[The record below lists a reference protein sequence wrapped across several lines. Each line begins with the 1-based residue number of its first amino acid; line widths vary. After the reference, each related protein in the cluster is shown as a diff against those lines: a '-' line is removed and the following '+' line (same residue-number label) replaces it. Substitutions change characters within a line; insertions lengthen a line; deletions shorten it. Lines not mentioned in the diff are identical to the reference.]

1 MNDVTASPIVTTL
14 AKEFDLPLE
23 SAGFLVQSLAAGAT
37 PPYLGRFARGQG
49 VLPQEG
55 LVRRFVQ
62 RLEELEDLDRRRGT
76 IVRTLEGATGV
87 PERVLEMARTTVDR
101 NVLEDL
107 YLPYRT
113 PEPEVQLALDRGLG
127 HLADELARSLPKGER
142 GDKGAAHDESEQDG
156 SDETHADEVHGDAAD
171 ASGANAADEAAAEHD
186 DGAHEALVE
195 PESGESHEDG
205 EAAHAP
211 QAEHAHAEAHAAP
224 ANTAIEPPL
233 EFTPELARLCEAY
246 VKPDRD
252 VHTDRDALE
261 GAMRILADRLG
272 RDTALRA
279 QLRMLMR
286 RHAVLE
292 VRPGSNEDRQKR
304 YKALFKVQQ
313 PVRQIQGSRLL
324 NLRMAQRDRAVHMS
338 FDVDARRV
346 LPKLEKAL
354 ARRADPRFAGV
365 LSVVAWRAWMRRLRP
380 VLEEDLRMDLK
391 MRADDEATRL
401 VIGQV
406 RQLLLAPTLGPR
418 PVAGLDIDARG
429 DFTLVV
435 VDQRGAPV
443 GPEVKIAA
451 SSVDDFALAEQLGAA
466 LRPNDVRW
474 VALASGRG
482 TKEALTRV
490 RRAVASLGADAT
502 VTVVNDAGLSAYANS
517 EAARRELES
526 FPVPAR
532 VAISLARR
540 LQDPMAELLELDTR
554 HWGIGLGTGLL
565 TKAAA
570 KRVLAQAIQ
579 SCVCTVGVPI
589 ERAKHALLVHLPG
602 IDAAKAAKI
611 VELRNAGALK
621 SRADLQA
628 SGLFDEVGYRNV
640 AAFIRFPDSPEPL
653 DRSSL
658 HPEQY
663 ELARSLIAATGRP
676 MHEVYTR
683 SGGLKGIRRADHDV
697 DEATWRDLVR
707 EIGYPGRDPRMRLF
721 PPRLLPPGTTADQL
735 AKDQV
740 VEGIV
745 TTVTNFGAFIDIG
758 VDKEGLVHV
767 SRVSD
772 RFVRD
777 AREVLSVGQV
787 VRALVLD
794 PSAQRIGLSL
804 RGVPEPERQE
814 RPERAPRR
822 FERGD
827 RGDRGERGPRE
838 GQGVGAGAGGERR
851 GGGGRGRNAPPAEG
865 QPAGAWP
872 EPQRVTRVAKARRD
886 GMPGKGGD
894 RAGGGGRGGGGGGG
908 GGGRGGQGGGR
919 GGMQTR
925 GPGRGQGDADSA
937 GMGGRE
943 DVAALTKQKSGHSPF
958 ASFFKGGK
966 DEPEKG

>member
-1 MNDVTASPIVTTL
+1 MNDVTASLIVATL
-14 AKEFDLPLE
+14 AKEFALPLE
-23 SAGFLVQSLAAGAT
+23 SAGFLVKSLSAGLM
-37 PPYLGRFARGQG
+37 PPYLGRFARAHGG
-49 VLPQEG
+49 LAQEG

-76 IVRTLEGATGV
+76 IVRTLEGAPGV

-127 HLADELARSLPKGER
+127 HLADELARSLTKAER
-142 GDKGAAHDESEQDG
+142 GEKGGAHAEGEHDAAGEAHDDLAG
-156 SDETHADEVHGDAAD
+156 DEDAHG
-171 ASGANAADEAAAEHD
+171 EAAAANAGDEAGAHD
-186 DGAHEALVE
+186 DGAHEPLVE
-195 PESGESHEDG
+195 PDAGEGHDESEGGHAP
-205 EAAHAP
+205 AAHAEP
-211 QAEHAHAEAHAAP
+211 HHAEQAQAHA

-233 EFTPELARLCEAY
+233 EFTPELARVCEAY

-292 VRPGSNEDRQKR
+292 VRPGSNEERQKR

-324 NLRMAQRDRAVHMS
+324 NLRMAQRDRAVHLS

-365 LSVVAWRAWMRRLRP
+365 LAVVAWRAWMRRLRP

-391 MRADDEATRL
+391 VRADEEATRL

-429 DFTLVV
+429 DFTIAV

-451 SSVDDFALAEQLGAA
+451 STVDDFGLAEQLGAA

-474 VALASGRG
+474 VALAAGRG
-482 TKEALTRV
+482 TRDALTRV

-517 EAARRELES
+517 ESARKELEG

-570 KRVLAQAIQ
+570 KRVLAHAIEA
-579 SCVCTVGVPI
+579 CVCTVGVPI
-589 ERAKHALLVHLPG
+589 ERAKLALLVHLPG
-602 IDAAKAAKI
+602 VDAAKAAKI
-611 VELRNAGALK
+611 LELRNAGSLK
-621 SRADLQA
+621 SRADLQ
-628 SGLFDEVGYRNV
+628 SCGLFDETGYRNV

-683 SGGLKGIRRADHDV
+683 SGGLKGVKRADHGV

-707 EIGYPGRDPRMRLF
+707 EIGYPGRDPRLRLF
-721 PPRLLPPGTTADQL
+721 PPRLLAPGTTSDQL

-758 VDKEGLVHV
+758 ADKEGLVHV

-804 RGVPEPERQE
+804 RGVPEPERVE
-814 RPERAPRR
+814 RPERGPRR

-827 RGDRGERGPRE
+827 RGERGERGPRE
-838 GQGVGAGAGGERR
+838 GQGGGERRGAGAGG
-851 GGGGRGRNAPPAEG
+851 GRGRRAPAAEG

-872 EPQRVTRVAKARRD
+872 EPQRLTRVAKVRRD

-894 RAGGGGRGGGGGGG
+894 RAGGGRGGG
-908 GGGRGGQGGGR
+908 GGGRGGPGGGGGGR
-919 GGMQTR
+919 GGVQVR
-925 GPGRGQGDADSA
+925 GPGRGKADPESA

-943 DVAALTKQKSGHSPF
+943 DVAALTKQKSGHNPF
-958 ASFFKGGK
+958 ASFFKGK